1 MPQVQYERAACYH
14 LSTIVAEAEAL
25 YFEMAPD
32 TWERRRRSAFSLC
45 LIVWLH
51 VEVNVVMWAQKITCF
66 LCGLNTTIRQ
76 QEEVKHHD
84 SKSWIVR
91 KISITLD
98 I

>member
-1 MPQVQYERAACYH
+1 
-14 LSTIVAEAEAL
+14 
-25 YFEMAPD
+25 MAPD
-32 TWERRRRSAFSLC
+32 TWERRGTSAFLLC

-51 VEVNVVMWAQKITCF
+51 VEMNVVMWAQKIMCF

-76 QEEVKHHD
+76 QEEAKHHD